1 MLDIMTKISVE
12 FHIFFPKKYHK
23 LCFLYSFP
31 SKNPPYTFFFP
42 SSNMVD
48 IKYHLYFNNPE
59 RFFPPTCLIS
69 SFPQHHFTG
78 SLEVLH

>member
-31 SKNPPYTFFFP
+31 SKNPPYTFFFQVVTWLIL
-42 SSNMVD
+42 NTTFILIIQRD
-48 IKYHLYFNNPE
+48 
-59 RFFPPTCLIS
+59 FFPL
-69 SFPQHHFTG
+69 
-78 SLEVLH
+78 LV